1 MIDKRFYELAAY
13 LWRGGSY
20 AYYWTPADGG
30 DMSEWFP
37 VDNVVQ
43 VPDLW
48 KFNTYFGVHP
58 SKQLKSKHQRTTL
71 EDIAAVNCLFSEY
84 DLAVG
89 QTKDHLLESINQM
102 DTPPSVIA
110 FSGGGYHCYTL
121 LTETYYI
128 HTQKSLEEIRDI
140 QYAWVEWVGS
150 DDGAKDLARVLRVPG
165 SRNVK
170 KEYKPNYPTVEIVKF
185 DLDLTYELYD
195 LSQNVAHIIRKSKR
209 TERVNTADPINV
221 PVDIADRLDR
231 MLREDAGAAAL
242 FNGDMSTA
250 GGDASKADLA
260 LCNNLSFWFGRDKQ
274 TIDMVFRQS
283 KLYREKWEREDY
295 REKTLNKAIS
305 GTTKVFDPQSFYAAQ
320 NGNPEQLV
328 GVLPSSISTAHTNGN
343 GYHAQTAQTATGAT
357 NGTVSTNTAQATQSP
372 QGKPSGKVALPPRDT
387 GADFIQALAS
397 LGYSFRM
404 NVLEDTTEVNGGPLT
419 DALQSVIN
427 RRMRDMGYAQ
437 VKPIYDAMISEAM
450 ENDYHPIKQYLEGL
464 RWDGVDW
471 IKILSAQFKDSH
483 NPIIY
488 ADGTQRTVTH
498 AFLLRWTIGAVSKVY
513 AQTQNPMLVLDG
525 PQGLGKSHFV
535 SWLGSEIRSYTIE
548 SPIKPEDK
556 DHDRFLVNRWIWEV
570 AELGSTT
577 RKADIEALKAF
588 ITKRDVTVRKQY
600 DKHAITK
607 PAMASFVGTIN
618 NEVGFLVDTTGNRR
632 YLSVNLL
639 SIDHDYTKI
648 IPVSQLWAQAYEMWK
663 ADPDSYKLTQE
674 EVEVRDAINS
684 TYQLEDPTRSWIEKY
699 YEVDIDKPTWRSTTQ
714 EITSTL
720 QDKGYKGDTRSIQ
733 MAVGKALKA
742 MGLKQDSN
750 ARPRQWQGIKQ
761 RAWTATP

>member
-1 MIDKRFYELAAY
+1 MIDEQFYQLATH

-30 DMSEWFP
+30 DISEWFP
-37 VDNVVQ
+37 VDNVVP

-71 EDIAAVNCLFSEY
+71 EDVSAVNCLFAEF
-84 DLAVG
+84 DLAEG
-89 QTKDHLLESINQM
+89 QAKDHLLESIYQI
-102 DTPPSVIA
+102 DVAPSMIV
-110 FSGGGYHCYTL
+110 FSGGGYHCYWL
-121 LTETYYI
+121 LDSTYNV
-128 HTQKSLEEIRDI
+128 HSHAELEEIKAI
-140 QYAWVEWVGS
+140 QYAWVELVGS
-150 DDGAKDLARVLRVPG
+150 DGAAKDLTRVLRVPG

-170 KEYKPNYPTVEIVKF
+170 PKYAPKYPTVEIVKF
-185 DLDLTYELYD
+185 DLDLTYELAD
-195 LSQNVAHIIRKSKR
+195 LRQHAEQYITKPTQI
-209 TERVNTADPINV
+209 NTAAPVNV
-221 PVDIADRLDR
+221 PVDIQERIDR

-274 TIDMVFRQS
+274 TIDLVFRQS

-305 GTTKVFDPQSFYAAQ
+305 GTTKVFDPSSFYAAQ
-320 NGNPEQLV
+320 NGNPQSLV

-343 GYHAQTAQTATGAT
+343 GYHAQPTQTSTASTNGAT
-357 NGTVSTNTAQATQSP
+357 ATNTAQSTQSP
-372 QGKPSGKVALPPRDT
+372 QSTPVTHVTAGKGKR
-387 GADFIQALAS
+387 GNSADIIKVLTS
-397 LGYSFRM
+397 LGYSFRTSE
-404 NVLEDTTEVNGGPLT
+404 LENTIEVNGKQIDDQL
-419 DALQSVIN
+419 AAEIRN
-427 RRMRDMGYAQ
+427 AMRDEGFSDMRAIEDAYTAQ
-437 VKPIYDAMISEAM
+437 SRKQG
-450 ENDYHPIKQYLEGL
+450 YHPIKEYLEGL
-464 RWDGVDW
+464 RWDGADW
-471 IKILSAQFKDSH
+471 IAILAAQFKDSH
-483 NPIIY
+483 SKITY
-488 ADGTQRTVTH
+488 SDGLQRTVTH
-498 AFLLRWTIGAVSKVY
+498 AWLWRWMIGAVGKVY
-513 AQTQNPMLVLDG
+513 TQAQNPMLVLDG

-535 SWLGSEIRSYTIE
+535 SWLGSEVRPYAIE

-556 DHDRFLVNRWIWEV
+556 DHDRFLVNRWIWEA

-639 SIDHDYTKI
+639 SIDHDYIKI
-648 IPVSQLWAQAYEMWK
+648 IPVSQLWAQAFELWK
-663 ADPDSYKLTQE
+663 ADPDSYKLTPE
-674 EVEVRDAINS
+674 ETEVRNAINA
-684 TYQLEDPTRSWIEKY
+684 TYQMEDPTGSWIEKY
-699 YEVDIDKPTWRSTTQ
+699 YEIDIDQTTWRSTTQ
-714 EITSTL
+714 EITSVL
-720 QDKGYKGDTRSIQ
+720 QDKGYKGDTKSIQ
-733 MAVGKALKA
+733 MAVAKALKA
-742 MGLKQDSN
+742 MGLKQDAN
-750 ARPRQWQGIKQ
+750 ARPRQWRGIKQ
-761 RAWTATP
+761 RSWTATP